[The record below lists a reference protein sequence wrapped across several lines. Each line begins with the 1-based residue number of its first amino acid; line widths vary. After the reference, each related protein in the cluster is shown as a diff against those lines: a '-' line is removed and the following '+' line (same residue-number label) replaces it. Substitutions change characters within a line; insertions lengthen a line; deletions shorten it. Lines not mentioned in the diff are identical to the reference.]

1 MTAKPL
7 MPKNPSTPLD
17 LCLLDANRNIIP
29 PLSGQLSL
37 PWADND
43 SVSRPRT
50 LGMTHLSGFSQGK
63 SLGDIARDSSDDEDD
78 ALRTAVSEQEKR
90 NISIMSLFK
99 KSQDK
104 DSDVGEIDTSGDLWA
119 GVAKDKTIKEDPYP
133 MGEDYQSYILN
144 EGSSATVSLIFM
156 ATSEHLRLYTI
167 GMPFIFFLAS
177 DFDSNHAVSHENL
190 FFT

>member
-7 MPKNPSTPLD
+7 MPKNPSTPLE

-29 PLSGQLSL
+29 PLTGQLSL

-50 LGMTHLSGFSQGK
+50 LGMTHLAGFSQGK
-63 SLGDIARDSSDDEDD
+63 SLGDAIRDSSDEEDD
-78 ALRTAVSEQEKR
+78 ALRIAVSEQEKR
-90 NISIMSLFK
+90 NINIMNLFK

-104 DSDVGEIDTSGDLWA
+104 DNDVGEIDTSGDLW
-119 GVAKDKTIKEDPYP
+119 GGIAKEPAIKEDPYP
-133 MGEDYQSYILN
+133 MGEDYQSYIVN
-144 EGSSATVSLIFM
+144 ESNSATVSMIFM

-167 GMPFIFFLAS
+167 GMSF
-177 DFDSNHAVSHENL
+177 VL
-190 FFT
+190 FVADQILITIIK